1 MRGSLVR
8 TQQSEPLG
16 TNDIRKFGKLMQDN
30 TKGLKNL
37 QYFYNENSGLKN
49 LAKILNTH
57 KYFLP
62 SKIENKLISSAIF
75 M

>member
-1 MRGSLVR
+1 
-8 TQQSEPLG
+8 
-16 TNDIRKFGKLMQDN
+16 MQDN

-62 SKIENKLISSAIF
+62 GKIENKLISSAIF